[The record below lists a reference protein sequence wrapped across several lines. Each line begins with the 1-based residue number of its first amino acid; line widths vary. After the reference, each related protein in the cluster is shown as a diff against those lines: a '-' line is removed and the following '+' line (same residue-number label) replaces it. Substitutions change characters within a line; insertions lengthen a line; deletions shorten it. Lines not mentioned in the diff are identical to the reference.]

1 MAHPR
6 LTYQLFF
13 DRQTPEAVA
22 ELNRDIRRTL
32 RGTVRDVASP
42 PPESFLTS
50 SETFIGAWDHVD
62 EVCLLFFRRWKFSG
76 TRVDLCF
83 QVPPIPFFSEEE
95 EDYWVE
101 QYGINGFDH
110 SESSPPLKG
119 YQ

>member
-62 EVCLLFFRRWKFSG
+62 EVCLLFFSALEVLWNACRSMFSG
-76 TRVDLCF
+76 
-83 QVPPIPFFSEEE
+83 PPDPILLSR
-95 EDYWVE
+95 
-101 QYGINGFDH
+101 GGG
-110 SESSPPLKG
+110 LLG
-119 YQ
+119 